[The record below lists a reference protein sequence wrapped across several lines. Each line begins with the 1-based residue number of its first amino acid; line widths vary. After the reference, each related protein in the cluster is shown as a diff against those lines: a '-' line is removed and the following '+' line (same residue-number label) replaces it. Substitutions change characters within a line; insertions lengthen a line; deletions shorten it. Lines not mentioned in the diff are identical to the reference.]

1 MTKFSGGIS
10 PLLKESII
18 LGHLRCDVLE
28 QVNAHPKTPPK
39 IAFGK
44 YWILI
49 EIRSHQLLMPFNPF
63 SLQLLSTEQ

>member
-28 QVNAHPKTPPK
+28 QVDAHPKTPPK

-44 YWILI
+44 YRILI
-49 EIRSHQLLMPFNPF
+49 EI
-63 SLQLLSTEQ
+63 